1 MQNNSLPISFDL
13 RSVRRKYGLTVLC
26 LHDKMQ
32 ISKPTLIKIEKPDRY
47 RLTVMRIMRKGVQHF
62 SRRKRRS

>member
-32 ISKPTLIKIEKPDRY
+32 ISKPIVRSNKNVKKG
-47 RLTVMRIMRKGVQHF
+47 RKTWNTMKF
-62 SRRKRRS
+62 LM